1 MKVLVSYLG
10 RRGGVARMATGLVQS
25 LASNTDVTLGYI
37 ASTRGE
43 FIEDLQRV
51 HPVAER
57 LEVNTF
63 ASKPEFLLKSLLL
76 PAVMLRVSN
85 LVNRLRPQIVV
96 APGRHHWNPFIF
108 YSLVSQGARYVPII
122 HDARPHP
129 GERYP
134 YPMSFQRFELR
145 HAAHVIAL
153 SDSVKAELVRFF
165 GLVPEKVSVCELP
178 LISGDSEPPV
188 PKSLDS
194 RPFVFLFYG
203 RILSY
208 KGLDVLLAAFAR
220 LLERGL
226 DVHLVVAGQGDLPA
240 EAKLMA
246 AQGKVTVINRWIKE
260 SEIADILKS
269 AHAVVLPYREASQ
282 SGVIPDAVANLRPAV
297 VTRIGAL
304 PDQVKNGKL
313 GIIAERPG
321 VEDVAAAMIE
331 VMQPATYAA
340 LLENLQNETENS
352 DCWVRYYKILRE
364 IARN

>member
-1 MKVLVSYLG
+1 M
-10 RRGGVARMATGLVQS
+10 
-25 LASNTDVTLGYI
+25 
-37 ASTRGE
+37 
-43 FIEDLQRV
+43 
-51 HPVAER
+51 HPIAER
-57 LEVNTF
+57 LEINTF

-108 YSLVSQGARYVPII
+108 YNLVSQGARYVPII

-134 YPMSFQRFELR
+134 YPMSFQRFELQ

-165 GLVPEKVSVCELP
+165 GLAPEKVSVCELP
-178 LISGDSEPPV
+178 LISGDTEPAM
-188 PKSLDS
+188 PKSIES
-194 RPFVFLFYG
+194 GPFTFLFYG

-220 LLERGL
+220 LLGRGL
-226 DVHLVVAGQGDLPA
+226 DVHLIVAGQGDLPA
-240 EAKLMA
+240 EARAMV
-246 AQGKVTVINRWIKE
+246 AQGKITLINRWIKE
-260 SEIADILKS
+260 SEIADIFKS

-282 SGVIPDAVANLRPAV
+282 SGVIADAVANLRPMV
-297 VTRIGAL
+297 VTRVGAL

-313 GIIAERPG
+313 GLIAERPDE
-321 VEDVAAAMIE
+321 EDVASAMIE

-340 LLENLQNETENS
+340 LVENLQNETQGS
-352 DCWVRYYKILRE
+352 DCWVQYCEILRD
-364 IARN
+364 IARNQ